1 MKVMRWCKEFVRGGR
16 ISTIPCLLYIVV
28 SETLRNMQV
37 FNKWL
42 NKKIIKVKL
51 KFCHSYLFSIVA
63 MPDFSSPKS
72 VAKWMK
78 VVMREKCN
86 FSPKACRSCAGTARC
101 ARSNAEMQTE

>member
-42 NKKIIKVKL
+42 N
-51 KFCHSYLFSIVA
+51 
-63 MPDFSSPKS
+63 
-72 VAKWMK
+72 
-78 VVMREKCN
+78 
-86 FSPKACRSCAGTARC
+86 
-101 ARSNAEMQTE
+101 